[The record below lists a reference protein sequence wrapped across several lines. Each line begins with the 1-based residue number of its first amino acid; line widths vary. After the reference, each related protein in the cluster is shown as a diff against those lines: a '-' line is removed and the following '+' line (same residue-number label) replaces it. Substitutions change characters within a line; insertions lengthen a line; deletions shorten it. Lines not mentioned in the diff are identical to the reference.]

1 MIRESYTAAE
11 WRTLQ
16 MSFFWIYLA
25 IARADGK
32 IDQKETEA
40 FVSEMRKWLLSVDP
54 LVREVTTTFTLEA
67 NGIANEVMLDG
78 RSPVQGLLEVA
89 EILDRKAT
97 PVQTKEFKGTL
108 LLVGHRIAKASGGG
122 VFGLGDKISPEERTV
137 LQVLMV
143 ALRATSLLQ
152 T

>member
-1 MIRESYTAAE
+1 MIRESYSAAE

-16 MSFFWIYLA
+16 MSFFWMYLA
-25 IARADGK
+25 IARAEGK
-32 IDQKETEA
+32 VDKKETEA
-40 FVSEMRKWLLSVDP
+40 FVSEMRKWILSIDP
-54 LVREVTTTFTLEA
+54 LVREVTTTFNMEA
-67 NGIANEVMLDG
+67 SGIASEVLTDG
-78 RSPVQGLLEVA
+78 RSPVQGLSEVA

-97 PVQTKEFKGTL
+97 PEQTKEFKGTL
-108 LLVGHRIAKASGGG
+108 LLVGHRIATASGGG

-143 ALRATSLLQ
+143 ALRATSVFQ